1 MPVLPQIPLFLFQ
14 DRAPTNRHPL
24 RVHCHVSLY
33 SCLGVSQSFLI
44 FHDFDSLD
52 NTGLLKTIHLVQ
64 NPLIWLFLIV
74 FPMIRPGSWVWGR
87 IPQQRGV
94 LLIRSYQKVHDS
106 SKCRGVYTYGWFMLR
121 FNRKQQ
127 NSVKELSF
135 KKYINKLK
143 KKKKKRKVHDISM
156 MCSWCH

>member
-1 MPVLPQIPLFLFQ
+1 MPVLPQMPPFLFQ

-24 RVHCHVSLY
+24 TVHCHVALFS
-33 SCLGVSQSFLI
+33 SCLWVSQSFLI

-64 NPLIWLFLIV
+64 SPLIWLFLVV
-74 FPMIRPGSWVWGR
+74 FPMIRPRSWIWGR
-87 IPQQRGV
+87 IPQQRSA

-106 SKCRGVYTYGWFMLR
+106 STRRGMYTYGWFMLR

-127 NSVKELSF
+127 SSVKELSL
-135 KKYINKLK
+135 KYIYINTFF
-143 KKKKKRKVHDISM
+143 
-156 MCSWCH
+156 